1 MNSAQIEH
9 ILTQHCSQTFGG
21 VFGAENYSLSKIP
34 CFLVLNT
41 DLSFQSG
48 QHWVVLY
55 INSFRCEFFD
65 SLGHPP
71 SFYHKHW
78 EKLLE
83 KYSSN
88 FAYNKVCLQDD
99 ESALCG
105 EFCIFYIVMRNNG
118 FSFSSILNM
127 ANSTEVKNLVKR
139 LS

>member
-1 MNSAQIEH
+1 MNSVQIEH
-9 ILTQHCSQTFGG
+9 ILTQHCSETFGG
-21 VFGAENYSLSKIP
+21 VFGSENYSLLRIP

-41 DLSFQSG
+41 DSSDQPG
-48 QHWVVLY
+48 RHWVVLF

-78 EKLLE
+78 EKLLQ
-83 KYSSN
+83 KYSTS
-88 FAYNKVCLQDD
+88 FAYNKVCLQDE
-99 ESALCG
+99 ESNLCG
-105 EFCIFYIVMRNNG
+105 EFCIFYTIMRNNG

-127 ANSTEVKNLVKR
+127 ISSSKVNNLVKS